1 MIHWWCKMQQ
11 IMLTGSSCELIVD
24 GLSIWCR
31 PSRTM
36 FTPLWKKKSG
46 IKSCNKRDKS
56 LWRKVMA
63 SKRRRVGD
71 WIEKVQEINK
81 ILREK
86 IQVLHWYYLITF
98 YLKKTTLFVTMRCL
112 NYIFFPKKTVQ
123 SGLTMEHYP
132 PLDMAALFQT
142 SVLLTR
148 DISRCHR
155 SK

>member
-1 MIHWWCKMQQ
+1 
-11 IMLTGSSCELIVD
+11 
-24 GLSIWCR
+24 
-31 PSRTM
+31 
-36 FTPLWKKKSG
+36 
-46 IKSCNKRDKS
+46 
-56 LWRKVMA
+56 MA

-98 YLKKTTLFVTMRCL
+98 YLKKNNTFRHNEMSKLD
-112 NYIFFPKKTVQ
+112 FFPTKTVQ

-132 PLDMAALFQT
+132 PLDMAALFQK